1 MDRLNAR
8 TCVDA
13 LAQMWA
19 RAPVSSF
26 VLFFCLC
33 AGAAFAL
40 ASERPPSSPHADTA
54 VLAASAP
61 AKSASEAL
69 QVPNSKAPDGADWGE
84 RIKTLEDRERAAYL
98 AVLDGQ
104 RKSMDWW
111 FSFLAVFTTLVG
123 IGGALIP
130 YLLNRKDKE
139 VLALEIAAAKKAREE
154 IESSQAKADELQTQ
168 QHKQDAQ
175 NAAQQARDTTKEAAQ
190 FLRNAQASP
199 NRTEAEVN
207 QQTQAA
213 QQVLASLTAEP
224 IDKFR
229 AQAVEAGAKQDAEL
243 ATILWRRVLDL
254 APTDANA
261 AFNYAYWLQ
270 QKTKK
275 LPQASLTDWQA
286 VSAAYA
292 VAQQHDNLAAPN
304 FWIPNNW
311 GVALFDEAQALAGRG
326 DLPAAQAKWAQ
337 AGEKYAQA
345 LDIKPDMHDA
355 ANNWGNA
362 LAAEA
367 GALAGSGDLPA
378 AQAKWAQAGE
388 KFAQALGIK
397 PGMHEAANNWGIGLL
412 HEYQALRKTDKPED
426 ARTAEQRLAQA
437 QALLEKHAAMS
448 EAGKQLVAYNL
459 ACCYSLQGRLS
470 EALAQLEIDRVAAIN
485 FPDPEHLKTDD
496 DLASLRA
503 TPEYKAWFQQHFPNN

>member
-8 TCVDA
+8 TCADA
-13 LAQMWA
+13 LAQMWV
-19 RAPVSSF
+19 RAPVRSF
-26 VLFFCLC
+26 VLFFCLS

-40 ASERPPSSPHADTA
+40 APERPPSSPRADAA
-54 VLAASAP
+54 VSVASSP
-61 AKSASEAL
+61 AKSASGAL
-69 QVPNSKAPDGADWGE
+69 QVPNSNAPPDGADWGE

-104 RKSMDWW
+104 RKSIDWL

-123 IGGALIP
+123 VAGALIP

-154 IESSQAKADELQTQ
+154 IESSQAKAKADELQTQ

-175 NAAQQARDTTKEAAQ
+175 DAAHQARDTTEEAKQ
-190 FLRNAQASP
+190 FLKNAKSSP
-199 NRTEAEVN
+199 DRTEAEVD
-207 QQTQAA
+207 QQMQAA

-229 AQAVEAGAKQDAEL
+229 AQAVEAGAEQDSEL

-261 AFNYAYWLQ
+261 AFNHAYWLQ
-270 QKTKK
+270 QKIKK

-304 FWIPNNW
+304 YWIPNNW
-311 GVALFDEAQALAGRG
+311 GVALFDEAQALVRLGE
-326 DLPAAQAKWAQ
+326 LFAAQAKWAQ
-337 AGEKYAQA
+337 EGEKYALA
-345 LDIKPDMHDA
+345 LGIKPDLHVA
-355 ANNWGNA
+355 ANNWGVA
-362 LAAEA
+362 L
-367 GALAGSGDLPA
+367 L
-378 AQAKWAQAGE
+378 AQAKV
-388 KFAQALGIK
+388 
-397 PGMHEAANNWGIGLL
+397 
-412 HEYQALRKTDKPED
+412 LRKTQKPED
-426 ARTAEQRLAQA
+426 ARTAEQRLSQA

-459 ACCYSLQGRLS
+459 ACCYSLQGRWS
-470 EALAQLEIDRVAAIN
+470 EALVQLEIGRVAAIN
-485 FPDPEHLKTDD
+485 FPGPRHLTDDD

-503 TPEYKAWFQQHFPNN
+503 TPEYKAWSQQHVPNN